1 MAVREETIAAV
12 YANALLDLSFE
23 KGVHREVLGEL
34 SEFNRILE
42 GEAQFAL
49 FLGSP
54 QIRPA
59 TKKDVLDKAFG
70 SGISEVTL
78 NFLKIVIDKRRQH
91 ALPAMIEAFTSGYHD
106 RMGELVVNVD
116 SAVPL
121 SSPSRERL
129 LKTLRAKYNK
139 EIILQERVQES
150 LLGGVVIRVGDSRI
164 DGSLRSRL
172 QTIGSKLDSIRLQS
186 EDYYED

>member
-1 MAVREETIAAV
+1 MAVREETIASV
-12 YANALLDLSFE
+12 YANALLDLAFE
-23 KGVHREVLGEL
+23 KGVHREVLAEL
-34 SEFNRILE
+34 TEFDRILE

-49 FLGSP
+49 FLGAP
-54 QIRPA
+54 QIRPD
-59 TKKDVLDKAFG
+59 TKKEVLDKVFG
-70 SGISEVTL
+70 SGVSEITL

-91 ALPAMIEAFTSGYHD
+91 ALTAMIDAFKSGYHE
-106 RMGELVVNVD
+106 RMGELVVDVE

-121 SSPSRERL
+121 QSSSRERL

-139 EIILQERVQES
+139 EIILQEHVRDS
-150 LLGGVVIRVGDSRI
+150 LLGGIVIRVGDSRI

-172 QTIGSKLDSIRLQS
+172 QTIGSRLDAIRLQS

>member
-23 KGVHREVLGEL
+23 KGVHREVLAEL
-34 SEFNRILE
+34 SEFDRILE
-42 GEAQFAL
+42 GEPQFAL
-49 FLGSP
+49 FLSAP

-59 TKKDVLDKAFG
+59 AKKDVLDKVFG
-70 SGISEVTL
+70 AGISEVTL
-78 NFLKIVIDKRRQH
+78 NFLKIVIDKRRQS
-91 ALPAMIEAFTSGYHD
+91 ALAAMIKAFVAGYHD
-106 RMGELVVNVD
+106 RMGELVVGVE

-121 SSPSRERL
+121 SKPSRERL

-139 EIILQERVQES
+139 EIILQERVREA

-172 QTIGSKLDSIRLQS
+172 QTIG
-186 EDYYED
+186 